1 MEEQTRPILA
11 LEYVRT
17 ESGLMGVQFPKG
29 RWKRPHR
36 ERPCLETNH
45 RFPTFVPISHP
56 SAQNLST
63 FRVCRAFDEARL
75 LVTAQNALPRM
86 SNYPFYLFV
95 YGVISSCQIG
105 ESFWQIILWCK
116 SC

>member
-63 FRVCRAFDEARL
+63 FQPHYQESVHTRIEATWSTDSYERRESHHL
-75 LVTAQNALPRM
+75 
-86 SNYPFYLFV
+86 
-95 YGVISSCQIG
+95 SSVP
-105 ESFWQIILWCK
+105 SR
-116 SC
+116 SA